1 MQQTATKDTK
11 HIKAKTKRLNRS
23 LAGDI
28 GIDIALTLLAL
39 FMVLPMV
46 YVIGNSFKPF
56 DELFVFPPRFVPLN
70 PTTDNFSDLLTVL
83 STSWIPITRYLF
95 NTVFVTV
102 VGGVGHIFI
111 SSMAAYA
118 LSKFNFP
125 GKNTMFQLIV
135 LSLMFSGSVTGIPSF
150 LIIAKLGLI
159 DTPWSIIIPAIAGT
173 LGLYLMKQF
182 MDQQIHNS
190 LLEAARI
197 DGASEL
203 RIFYNIVMPLVKPG
217 WLTLMILTVQSLWNS
232 TGGGYIFSEEWKM
245 LPTALSQITATGIAR
260 SGVAAAITVVM
271 MIVPIG
277 TFVLSQ
283 SQMIETM
290 ATSGMKD

>member
-1 MQQTATKDTK
+1 MQQTATKDKK
-11 HIKAKTKRLNRS
+11 HIKVKTKRLNRS

-46 YVIGNSFKPF
+46 YVIGNAFKPF

-70 PTTDNFSDLLTVL
+70 PTSDNFSDLFTVL

-111 SSMAAYA
+111 SSMASYA

-135 LSLMFSGSVTGIPSF
+135 LSLMFSASVTGIPSF
-150 LIIAKLGLI
+150 LIIAKLGLV
-159 DTPWSIIIPAIAGT
+159 DTPWSIILPAIAGT

-232 TGGGYIFSEEWKM
+232 TGDGYIFSEEWKM

>member
-1 MQQTATKDTK
+1 MQRIETDKTKQLK
-11 HIKAKTKRLNRS
+11 VRTKRLNRS
-23 LAGDI
+23 LGGDI
-28 GIDIALTLLAL
+28 LIDIALVLLAL
-39 FMVLPMV
+39 FMVLPMI
-46 YVIGNSFKPF
+46 YVIGNAFKPF
-56 DELFVFPPRFVPLN
+56 DELFVFPPRFIPKN
-70 PTTDNFSDLLTVL
+70 WTTENFSDLFTVL
-83 STSWIPITRYLF
+83 STSWIPISRYLF

-102 VGGVGHIFI
+102 LGGVAHIFI

-125 GKNTMFQLIV
+125 GKNGMFQLIV
-135 LSLMFSGSVTGIPSF
+135 LSLMFSGSVTGIPTF
-150 LIIAKLGLI
+150 LIVAKIGLI
-159 DTPWSIIIPAIAGT
+159 DTPWSIIIPAIQSS

-182 MDQQIHNS
+182 MDQLIHES

-203 RIFYNIVMPLVKPG
+203 RIFYNIVMPLVKPA
-217 WLTLMILTVQSLWNS
+217 WLTLMILTIQSLWNS
-232 TGGGYIFSEEWKM
+232 TGAGYIFSEEWKM

-260 SGVAAAITVVM
+260 AGVGAAISVIM
-271 MIVPIG
+271 MIVPIA
-277 TFVLSQ
+277 TFILSQ

>member
-1 MQQTATKDTK
+1 
-11 HIKAKTKRLNRS
+11 
-23 LAGDI
+23 
-28 GIDIALTLLAL
+28 
-39 FMVLPMV
+39 
-46 YVIGNSFKPF
+46 
-56 DELFVFPPRFVPLN
+56 
-70 PTTDNFSDLLTVL
+70 
-83 STSWIPITRYLF
+83 
-95 NTVFVTV
+95 
-102 VGGVGHIFI
+102 
-111 SSMAAYA
+111 MAAYA

-159 DTPWSIIIPAIAGT
+159 DTPWSIIVPAISGT

-217 WLTLMILTVQSLWNS
+217 WLTLMILTVQSLWNA